1 MNGTFLIF
9 ATFLAAVIE
18 GVEMMAIL
26 VGVGATRGWRS
37 TLMGALAGF
46 ALLAAATLLL
56 GNALLRIPIQG
67 LRVVVGSL
75 LLILGLQWLKKA
87 LLRLARPRAGKNAPA
102 EVESTGELYGIDWY
116 AFVVAFKAV
125 MLEGLE
131 IVFIVV
137 TFGAEANQ
145 FGLAAGSAIAALVAV
160 GGIAFLTR
168 RWLLRIPREWLRF
181 GVGVILSVF
190 GMFWAAEGAGVRWP
204 GGDWSLAWLL
214 AIMTLT
220 AFSYRALLRSRE
232 PTRADQSL

>member
-37 TLMGALAGF
+37 TLIGALAGF
-46 ALLAAATLLL
+46 ALLAASTLLL

-67 LRVVVGSL
+67 LRVAVGSL

-87 LLRLARPRAGKNAPA
+87 ILRLARPHSKKNAPV
-102 EVESTGELYGIDWY
+102 EVQSAVEFHGIDWY

-145 FGLAAGSAIAALVAV
+145 IGIAAGSAVAALVAV
-160 GGIAFLTR
+160 GGVAFLTR
-168 RWLLRIPREWLRF
+168 RWLSRIPREWLRF
-181 GVGVILSVF
+181 GVGVILAVF

-204 GGDWSLAWLL
+204 GGDWSLLLLL
-214 AIMTLT
+214 AIMALT
-220 AFSYRALLRSRE
+220 AFGYRALLRSRE
-232 PTRADQSL
+232 PIRVERS